1 MVRWRGGSVV
11 RAAGGGG
18 LRQSV
23 KPPGEPKRTGTGD
36 SAASSEPSGFN

>member
-11 RAAGGGG
+11 RAGGGV

-23 KPPGEPKRTGTGD
+23 KPPGEPKRIGTGD
-36 SAASSEPSGFN
+36 SAASSEPSDFN